1 MTEQI
6 IISSAT
12 IIGMTIVALIG
23 LRGWQ
28 GWLALK
34 EQELERTGT
43 IRQEVDTGS
52 DVGSSAGAARIEI
65 ADLKERIRKLEAI
78 ASGVDL

>member
-6 IISSAT
+6 IISSAA
-12 IIGMTIVALIG
+12 IIGLTILALIG

-28 GWLALK
+28 GWLSLK
-34 EQELERTGT
+34 EQELEQSGSP
-43 IRQEVDTGS
+43 RQEIDTGS
-52 DVGSSAGAARIEI
+52 TVGAARIEI

>member
-1 MTEQI
+1 MFEPSI
-6 IISSAT
+6 IIASASLL
-12 IIGMTIVALIG
+12 GLVIVAAAM

-28 GWLALK
+28 GWLELK
-34 EQELERTGT
+34 RRELEQDTT
-43 IRQEVDTGS
+43 PRQAGS
-52 DVGSSAGAARIEI
+52 PMGAARIEI

>member
-1 MTEQI
+1 MIDLLLTEQVLLAGI
-6 IISSAT
+6 ALVAVGIVSA
-12 IIGMTIVALIG
+12 AL

-28 GWLALK
+28 SWLALK
-34 EQELERTGT
+34 ERELSLAPREPG
-43 IRQEVDTGS
+43 VPA
-52 DVGSSAGAARIEI
+52 VSSIARIEL